1 MCVVVFSVTFFW
13 ESQESRNDWF
23 AGPLRLREPL
33 VVPRTGVF
41 RSSLP
46 CVARLQLP
54 AHPCPGSAGSPLLP
68 PLFRVVYSQLC
79 VHWPACEIVACRHR
93 ALGYCLPR
101 IVEVRYRVFSFSAC
115 KSVQVGRPWLDHDCF
130 LRNLEPAIFV
140 SFTLRRGAFVVQRTQ
155 HVDLLLKVSCEM
167 HGCTYAY

>member
-1 MCVVVFSVTFFW
+1 MVRWSLA
-13 ESQESRNDWF
+13 F
-23 AGPLRLREPL
+23 AGTVGGSPDRRFSIF
-33 VVPRTGVF
+33 VTVC
-41 RSSLP
+41 RSAAAASASLLGFG
-46 CVARLQLP
+46 R
-54 AHPCPGSAGSPLLP
+54 GSPLLP

-155 HVDLLLKVSCEM
+155 HVDLLLKVSCKM